1 MNRFTLDGASTRDV
15 QAINKMVSGMIKL
28 VYPDG
33 NLTDKELEEILKLSI
48 EYRQFVI
55 DQNYR
60 INREESF
67 NKVLSYTI
75 Y

>member
-1 MNRFTLDGASTRDV
+1 
-15 QAINKMVSGMIKL
+15 MVSGMIKL
-28 VYPDG
+28 IYPDG
-33 NLTDKELEEILKLSI
+33 NLTDEELEEIIKLGI

-67 NKVLSYTI
+67 NKKLSYML
-75 Y
+75 YED